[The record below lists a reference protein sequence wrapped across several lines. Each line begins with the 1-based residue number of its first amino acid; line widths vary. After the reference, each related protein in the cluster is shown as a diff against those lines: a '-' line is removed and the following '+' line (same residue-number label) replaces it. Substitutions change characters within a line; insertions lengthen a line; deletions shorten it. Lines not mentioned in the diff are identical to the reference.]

1 MSNQALDYRTPTE
14 VFHPGARG
22 SRNVGSPGQG
32 LFNTPLRW
40 CHWQE
45 QGDSRLIP
53 PHSTASGESLTPGES
68 MFWYLYPE
76 METKFQMV
84 DIMLSAM
91 SMEDWKEGPGKEEM
105 KKEEEPVSG
114 GVKVDHAGGSTD

>member
-1 MSNQALDYRTPTE
+1 
-14 VFHPGARG
+14 
-22 SRNVGSPGQG
+22 
-32 LFNTPLRW
+32 
-40 CHWQE
+40 
-45 QGDSRLIP
+45 
-53 PHSTASGESLTPGES
+53 

-105 KKEEEPVSG
+105 KKEEEPEQPRNPNLRAANSE
-114 GVKVDHAGGSTD
+114 ATE